1 MKIFS
6 CIFGCIFETIKLR
19 ISYEFIET
27 VIKKAKSDENSREKN
42 STEKF
47 LAWWKTFSMV
57 NKKRRDGAIQILYI

>member
-6 CIFGCIFETIKLR
+6 CIFGCIFESIKLR

-47 LAWWKTFSMV
+47 LA
-57 NKKRRDGAIQILYI
+57 